1 MTPAGGTPKTLLTDA
16 RSTCNTRSSDT
27 DRGPPWAA
35 VAPVEDPWPARG
47 AARSPNG
54 RLTNVNRP
62 VTRTPAI
69 RTLGARPFLA
79 AGLLAAAAAALGAC
93 STMNPSQ
100 TLVPYQQA
108 DGVSASSGT
117 VQARD
122 LLVVADAKGASGVLS
137 GNVVNTGDDPVTV
150 TFLSREEAAAGA
162 SKGTSISLQG
172 RGQQRIDT
180 VQLASVP
187 NAPGDLTG
195 IVMQTSAGRT
205 LVNVPVLLPG
215 GMYGTLT
222 PTATPTATTTS
233 ATTTNSA
240 TSTVAPAGGAATTS
254 TAPATTTTAAG

>member
-79 AGLLAAAAAALGAC
+79 AGLLAAAAALGAC

-215 GMYGTLT
+215 GIYGTLT
-222 PTATPTATTTS
+222 PTATPTATPS
-233 ATTTNSA
+233 VA
-240 TSTVAPAGGAATTS
+240 TSTTTATTSTAAPTGSAATTS
-254 TAPATTTTAAG
+254 TAPATPTTAAG